1 MSGYEALTSGLVYC
15 VFPHCLASCLSCF
28 FFFFNF
34 ESLAFC
40 RRPSEQRVQVALGI
54 DAQKRRRI
62 RGAAF
67 PLTTL
72 QQLLG
77 DALTHA
83 STSGG
88 QRSDSE

>member
-1 MSGYEALTSGLVYC
+1 MSCILCLPPLSGPLLV
-15 VFPHCLASCLSCF
+15 LG

-40 RRPSEQRVQVALGI
+40 GRPSEQRVQVALGI

-62 RGAAF
+62 RGAMF
-67 PLTTL
+67 PLTAL